1 MMSENTLSNVVAERF
16 LSHPQNGVFFVG
28 YADPETP
35 GGALKRVAQGGEVK
49 LRKDSPPIRVQCRVE
64 DFQFSAHG
72 SRETILSYVR
82 QVAPSQLHL
91 VHGDIGALNWFA
103 ENAARELPDAEI
115 FIGDSFY
122 MPGGDGS
129 AAAGE
134 TLEPVA

>member
-1 MMSENTLSNVVAERF
+1 
-16 LSHPQNGVFFVG
+16 VFFVG